1 MKIKVIAVGKI
12 KEKYFT
18 DAILEYEK
26 RLNALCDLNLIEV
39 KEVNTNDINKNKLE
53 EAKNI
58 LAKVDDNDY
67 VITLEVKGVTL
78 DSLKLADFIKNH
90 YTFSPKTLTFIIGG
104 SDGLDDSVISV
115 SKLHLS
121 FSDFTFPHQLMRV
134 ILLEQIYRSMMI
146 INNKPYHK

>member
-67 VITLEVKGVTL
+67 VITLEVKGNTL